1 MSEAFNEAQG
11 DRVTDGSH
19 YNGNCRRSFL
29 RSSHGAS
36 TAGDNDVNFQPDQ
49 LSGKIRI
56 WFRLPTDPPDL
67 VSNVCTFDIAKL
79 VQIFCD
85 SFLTFFGL
93 GAENAYTLISCRLWR
108 DQNRRQKDNR
118 QQADEEKC
126 STKAFRSLAFA
137 THGSLP
143 PSSYY
148 LITLSARASTS
159 GGIVTPICL
168 AVLRLITNSNLI
180 GRSTGRS
187 AGFVPFRILSTYE
200 AARRTRSGTYGP
212 SDI

>member
-1 MSEAFNEAQG
+1 MSEAFNEAQS

-29 RSSHGAS
+29 RSAHGAS
-36 TAGDNDVNFQPDQ
+36 TDGDNDVNFQPDQ

-93 GAENAYTLISCRLWR
+93 GAENAYTVISCRLLR
-108 DQNRRQKDNR
+108 DRNRRQKDNR

-148 LITLSARASTS
+148 LITLSARANTF
-159 GGIVTPICL
+159 GGIVRPICL
-168 AVLRLITNSNLI
+168 AAFRLMMNSNFV
-180 GRSTGRS
+180 GCSTGRS
-187 AGFVPFRILSTYE
+187 AGLAPLRILSMKS
-200 AARRTRSGTYGP
+200 AARLKWSARSAP
-212 SDI
+212 

>member
-1 MSEAFNEAQG
+1 MSEAFNEAQS

-29 RSSHGAS
+29 RSAHGAS
-36 TAGDNDVNFQPDQ
+36 TDGDNDVNFQPDQ

-79 VQIFCD
+79 VQIFCNP
-85 SFLTFFGL
+85 FLKLFGF
-93 GAENAYTLISCRLWR
+93 GAENAYTVISCRLLR
-108 DQNRRQKDNR
+108 DRKSRQKDNR

-148 LITLSARASTS
+148 LITLSTLASTF
-159 GGIVTPICL
+159 GGIVRPICL
-168 AVLRLITNSNLI
+168 AALRLMINSNFV
-180 GRSTGRS
+180 GCSTGRL
-187 AGFVPFRILSTYE
+187 AGLAPFKILSTYV
-200 AARRTRSGTYGP
+200 AARRNKSTLFTP
-212 SDI
+212 

>member
-1 MSEAFNEAQG
+1 MSEAFNEAQS

-29 RSSHGAS
+29 RSAHGARA
-36 TAGDNDVNFQPDQ
+36 AGDNDVNFQPDQ
-49 LSGKIRI
+49 LSGKIGIR
-56 WFRLPTDPPDL
+56 FRLPTDPPDL

-85 SFLTFFGL
+85 PFLTFFGL
-93 GAENAYTLISCRLWR
+93 GAENAYTVISCRLLR
-108 DQNRRQKDNR
+108 DRNRRQKDNR

-148 LITLSARASTS
+148 LITLSARASTL
-159 GGIVTPICL
+159 GGIVRPICF
-168 AVLRLITNSNLI
+168 AALRLMTNSTFI
-180 GRSTGRS
+180 ACSTGRS
-187 AGFVPFRILSTYE
+187 AGFAPFRILSTYL
-200 AARRTRSGTYGP
+200 AAPRDCSKGFGP
-212 SDI
+212 

>member
-79 VQIFCD
+79 VQIFCNP
-85 SFLTFFGL
+85 FLKLFGF
-93 GAENAYTLISCRLWR
+93 GAENAYTVISCRLLR
-108 DQNRRQKDNR
+108 DRNRRQKDNR

-148 LITLSARASTS
+148 LITLSARASTF
-159 GGIVTPICL
+159 GGIVRPICFD
-168 AVLRLITNSNLI
+168 AFRLMMNSNLVGCSI
-180 GRSTGRS
+180 GKSTG
-187 AGFVPFRILSTYE
+187 FLPLRILST
-200 AARRTRSGTYGP
+200 
-212 SDI
+212 